1 MGYQCLCGQEVPKK
15 ELKTEFKTARYL
27 VEVRLG
33 ERHFFYRNLFRI
45 RYIAYDQIHNLYL
58 RMEHGECG
66 EFLLMEHYIQLRDKT
81 GREYQLRMERPECAR
96 EVLEYIK
103 KNHPGIKNEV
113 PGRKKEKKGKEKDG
127 KGNSGSH

>member
-1 MGYQCLCGQEVPKK
+1 MRYQCLCGQEVFK
-15 ELKTEFKTARYL
+15 EKLKAEFKAARYL

-45 RYIAYDQIHNLYL
+45 RYIAYNQIDNLYL

-66 EFLLMEHYIQLRDKT
+66 EFLLMEHYIQLRDKA
-81 GREYQLRMERPECAR
+81 GREYQFRMERPECAR

-103 KNHPGIKNEV
+103 KNYPEIKNEV
-113 PGRKKEKKGKEKDG
+113 PGRAKEKEGKEKDG